1 MSVLLSRCYG
11 DEVRLAPSYAWFNL
25 TCNHSLGQ
33 PLGQVLPFG
42 PGDGDLFQV
51 VLSQG

>member
-1 MSVLLSRCYG
+1 MSMLLSRCYG
-11 DEVRLAPSYAWFNL
+11 DEVRLATSYAWFNL
-25 TCNHSLGQ
+25 TCNHSPGQ

-51 VLSQG
+51 ALSQR